1 MENKGRSTFAFI
13 LLAIFIGLAIQAI
26 YLGLESKDTPS
37 KAVVEFAKAYY
48 MLDHDMAN
56 RLCNEL
62 RSDEDADDVDQFVYR
77 AAVEGNKRGFNQC
90 FMRGKLYHIET
101 RTTPEGDDKALV
113 HFTAKRLTAI
123 NPVYAIVAQIFK
135 IAETRD
141 IDKEFNVV
149 LEDGLWKVCDRDL
162 FSVSG

>member
-1 MENKGRSTFAFI
+1 MENEGRSASAFI

-26 YLGLESKDTPS
+26 YLGLESKDTPA

-48 MLDHDMAN
+48 MLDPAMAK

-62 RSDEDADDVDQFVYR
+62 RSDEDPDDVDQFVYR
-77 AAVEGNKRGFNQC
+77 VAVEGNKRGFNKC
-90 FMRGKLYHIET
+90 FMRSKLYHIET
-101 RTTPEGDDKALV
+101 RTTPRGDHKALV
-113 HFTAKRLTAI
+113 HFTAKKITAI

-135 IAETRD
+135 IGETREV
-141 IDKEFNVV
+141 DKEFNVV

-162 FSVSG
+162 FSASG